1 MTENEMVGWHHR
13 LNGPKFEQT
22 QGADKGQP
30 IASVHGAQQV
40 GHNLAT
46 ELQCQ
51 LKFFF
56 FFLNKLWEQRTLKF
70 LYINGTIP
78 NNGYEDIHRKSHYKV
93 VSTIMVQLRK
103 NIINKPEIIS

>member
-1 MTENEMVGWHHR
+1 MRWLDGITDSMDISLSKLMELIKDRELLQFMG
-13 LNGPKFEQT
+13 
-22 QGADKGQP
+22 
-30 IASVHGAQQV
+30 SQQV

-46 ELQCQ
+46 ELPCQ

-56 FFLNKLWEQRTLKF
+56 FFLSKLWEQRTLKF

-78 NNGYEDIHRKSHYKV
+78 NNGYEDIHRKSPYKV

-103 NIINKPEIIS
+103 NIINKPEITS